1 MAFEIRFKKSVQKDL
16 HRLTRSEKR
25 RILDSTQ
32 RDLAADPY
40 RGKALSGEFRGL
52 YRWRIGS
59 HRIIYE
65 IHKDAK
71 AVLVLRIGHRKDV
84 YR

>member
-1 MAFEIRFKKSVQKDL
+1 MAFEIRFKKSVQQDL
-16 HRLTRSEKR
+16 QRITRLEKK

-40 RGKALSGEFRGL
+40 RGKALRGEFRGL

-65 IHKDAK
+65 IQKDAK
-71 AVLVLRIGHRKDV
+71 AVLVLRIGHRKEV